1 MSSFQQIRAPMRMT
15 FLGHLVALGINW
27 ADDGL
32 WEFRCL
38 EGEPPR
44 EYFYVDWF
52 AIGKVERPDAAM
64 LGISVWRFCLW
75 KLMIVVLTAKVAK

>member
-1 MSSFQQIRAPMRMT
+1 MSSMQQIRAPMHMVV
-15 FLGHLVALGINW
+15 LGHLVALGINW

-32 WEFRCL
+32 WEFRCF

-44 EYFYVDWF
+44 EYFYVDRF
-52 AIGKVERPDAAM
+52 AIGKVVRNDADK
-64 LGISVWRFCLW
+64 LGISVWRFVFW